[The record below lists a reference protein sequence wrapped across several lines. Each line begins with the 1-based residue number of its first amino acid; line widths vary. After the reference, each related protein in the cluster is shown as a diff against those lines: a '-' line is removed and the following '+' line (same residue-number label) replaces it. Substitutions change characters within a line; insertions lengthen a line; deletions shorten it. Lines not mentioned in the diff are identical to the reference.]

1 MNSMDEA
8 LLRAFPLLAVPAS
21 GEQAPA
27 AECGTRYL
35 VGRHGV
41 SREINL
47 PWVRV
52 CRLIAPSALPLPFG
66 AVADTVEFRC
76 GPIPLE
82 VIQQFVAHAKQ
93 EQPLEVAGAFLWNER
108 HDRWRYAR
116 RTLVRVTAAHLEYR
130 ELCPAEGEH
139 LVVDAHSHGRHA
151 AFFSARDDA
160 DDAGAIKLSLVLGNL
175 DRERPSSRM
184 RLCMAGL
191 VEPAFLDA
199 DGKLR
204 VPA

>member
-35 VGRHGV
+35 VGRLGV
-41 SREINL
+41 SREITL

-52 CRLIAPSALPLPFG
+52 RRLIAASALPLPYG
-66 AVADTVEFRC
+66 VVADAVEFRC
-76 GPIPLE
+76 GPIPLG
-82 VIQQFVAHAKQ
+82 VIQLFVAHAKQ
-93 EQPLEVAGAFLWNER
+93 EQPLEVAGTFLWNER
-108 HDRWRYAR
+108 HDSWRYAA
-116 RTLVRVTAAHLEYR
+116 RTLVSVSAVHLAYE
-130 ELCPAEGEH
+130 ELRPGEGEH
-139 LVVDAHSHGRHA
+139 LVVDVHSHGRHA
-151 AFFSARDDA
+151 AFFSAQDNA
-160 DDAGAIKLSLVLGNL
+160 DDAGAMKLSLVLGNL
-175 DRERPSSRM
+175 EQERPSSKM

-191 VEPAFLDA
+191 VEPAFLDR

-204 VPA
+204 VRP